1 MLPWLLSL
9 ALLMIVVALWVKTRL
24 LRRAFD
30 EIAEGLEERLGED
43 TNTLLSLSTQDPHAR
58 GLASALNRQLRLLRA
73 ERRRYQNGDRELRET
88 VAGVSHDLRTPLTA
102 ILGYLELLEREELSD
117 NARRYAAVIA
127 ARAAFMRDL
136 TDELFTYSLARS
148 PDRPQEA
155 AAVTVNAVLEE
166 SLAAFY
172 TQLTARGITPEVSM
186 PDTPVIR
193 NTDPAALGRIF
204 QNLLS
209 NAVKYSQGDLELVL
223 SPAGAVTFSNRA
235 PAMTELELSR
245 LFDRFTTV
253 RTARRSTGLCLA
265 TTKAL
270 CGSIGAALDAK
281 YEEGRLSVT
290 VTMPPP

>member
-1 MLPWLLSL
+1 MLLWLLCL
-9 ALLMIVVALWVKTRL
+9 ALLAAVIALWVKTRL
-24 LRRAFD
+24 LQRAFD
-30 EIAEGLEERLGED
+30 EIAESLAERLDED

-127 ARAAFMRDL
+127 ARAEFMRDL
-136 TDELFTYSLARS
+136 TDELFAYSLARS
-148 PDRPQEA
+148 PDRPSE
-155 AAVTVNAVLEE
+155 AVTVSVNAVLEE

-186 PDTPVIR
+186 PEAPVIR

-204 QNLLS
+204 QNLIS
-209 NAVKYSQGDLELVL
+209 NAVKYSQGDLKLVL

-253 RTARRSTGLCLA
+253 RAARPSTGLGLA

-270 CGSIGAALDAK
+270 CGSIGAGLDAK
-281 YEEGRLSVT
+281 YGEGRLSVT